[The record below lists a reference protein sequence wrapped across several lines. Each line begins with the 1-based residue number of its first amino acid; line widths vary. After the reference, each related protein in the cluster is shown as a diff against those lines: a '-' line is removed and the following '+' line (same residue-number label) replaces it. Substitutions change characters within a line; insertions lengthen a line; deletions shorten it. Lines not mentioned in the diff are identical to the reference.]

1 MAQITAQLV
10 KELREITG
18 AGMMECK
25 KALEAA
31 EGDIENA
38 IDVLRTRGLASIA
51 KKAGRATNEG
61 LLVAAVAEDG
71 QSAALAEVNCETDFV
86 SRNEIFQNYA
96 DQVAKAVLT
105 HDPADIE
112 ALMAV
117 STENQTIAEMIAEAI
132 FKIGENIQISR
143 FQRLTVESGLIA
155 SYIHAGGRL
164 GVLVSLK
171 LDKPENANNSD
182 VKALAKDLAMQVAAA
197 NPGAVSRADFAPE
210 LIEREMAIY
219 KAQAAESG
227 KNEDIQT
234 KMAEGRLEKF
244 YRETALI
251 EQGFIKDP
259 DKTIKQVIAEVSKA
273 LGENIEV
280 IGFERFELGQA

>member
-1 MAQITAQLV
+1 
-10 KELREITG
+10 
-18 AGMMECK
+18 
-25 KALEAA
+25 
-31 EGDIENA
+31 
-38 IDVLRTRGLASIA
+38 
-51 KKAGRATNEG
+51 
-61 LLVAAVAEDG
+61 
-71 QSAALAEVNCETDFV
+71 
-86 SRNEIFQNYA
+86 
-96 DQVAKAVLT
+96 
-105 HDPADIE
+105 
-112 ALMAV
+112 MAV